1 MTSPGEALRTLAGA
15 GIVLRSFADSDM
27 AGLTEL
33 FADPE
38 VTRWNPGPTTAE
50 EIRAWVDRRN
60 DWTGGDHTS
69 WAVSDPDGTLLGS
82 VSLYKIDPDQRKAE
96 IGYQTAPWA
105 RRRGVAAAAVDAAVR
120 AAFDG
125 LGLHRLT
132 LYHAVENEAS
142 CRVATRTG
150 FQLEGLL
157 RQGYRYGDGS
167 YHDEHV
173 HGLLAVDVRGR

>member
-1 MTSPGEALRTLAGA
+1 VADSRGALRTLSGN
-15 GIVLRSFADSDM
+15 GIVLRAFAESD
-27 AGLTEL
+27 LPRLSEL

-38 VTRWNPGPTTAE
+38 VTRWNPGPSTADE
-50 EIRAWVDRRN
+50 LRSWVERRN
-60 DWTGGDHTS
+60 DWSAGDHAS
-69 WAVSDPDGTLLGS
+69 WAVGDPDGELLGS
-82 VSLYKIDPDQRKAE
+82 ISLYKIDPEQRKAE
-96 IGYQTAPWA
+96 VGYQTAPWA
-105 RRRGVAAAAVDAAVR
+105 RRRGVAAAALATAVR

-132 LYHAVENEAS
+132 LYHAVDNEAS
-142 CRVATRTG
+142 CKVALRAG

-173 HGLLAVDVRGR
+173 HGLLAADVRAS